1 MSMEGVGRKV
11 LDLLT
16 NMHIY
21 ADKYTYIHA
30 LNVLLLLRMKMA
42 RAFSMQGRRR
52 PRRRQ
57 DDGHAG
63 RAGRVR
69 TSGMTSYT
77 AQYNATRKLGARA
90 RRLGH
95 S

>member
-1 MSMEGVGRKV
+1 MIYEYGGGRPKSTN
-11 LDLLT
+11 LLT

-21 ADKYTYIHA
+21 ADKYTDIHA

-57 DDGHAG
+57 DDGHSG
-63 RAGRVR
+63 RPAVLDESVR
-69 TSGMTSYT
+69 L
-77 AQYNATRKLGARA
+77 A
-90 RRLGH
+90 
-95 S
+95 